1 MVEVES
7 YELRRYLPMPYE
19 AALGPRL
26 LRVQGRA
33 EEAAGWQETCP
44 ELLRAVGA
52 RLRAVSCWTRWLPGI
67 QEAPPVR

>member
-52 RLRAVSCWTRWLPGI
+52 RLRGFGGKGCSGAALQR
-67 QEAPPVR
+67 R

>member
-26 LRVQGRA
+26 LRVQGC
-33 EEAAGWQETCP
+33 G
-44 ELLRAVGA
+44 
-52 RLRAVSCWTRWLPGI
+52 RWERVFGPG
-67 QEAPPVR
+67 PGR